1 MILKRKLSLF
11 SYFHIISL
19 SMFIAFTAIFLFLT
33 IRNAHQNFEQEAIIF
48 KTTYVEEKK
57 KILKNEVTRFVDYIY
72 AQQHDGIEKGKK
84 VVEERVIEA
93 YDIATA
99 LHEKYKHTHS
109 AAQIKSMIIETLSM
123 IHFENNTGYYF
134 VIDNQKGEILLTDR
148 KELEGKNKDN
158 FKNAEGRYIIQEM
171 ISFVRA
177 KREGFFDYSFSKPN
191 QEGLT
196 FKKISYLKLFEPYN
210 LSIGTGLYR
219 DEIEQKIKNEIT
231 SNTPRLMFDTENK
244 NYIFISTWK
253 GLALTYPAT
262 GKNMYT
268 LQDKNGKFLVQEL
281 IEVAQNGG
289 GFVEYVMPS
298 IANQRNEQ
306 KLSYVLGIRNW
317 EWYVGAGLYIDDINT
332 EIDKLRENMEDGLQK
347 SIISIILTV
356 LGFSIVLWACY
367 FYISRKL
374 KEDFELFSVFFDS
387 LENNEKKLE
396 LKKIKFSEFAL
407 LAEHANAMLEAKI
420 KADIYL
426 ERYQKIVSK
435 SDDFLAYIDNT
446 YTYLAVSKGYL
457 DFFDKNESEIVGKT
471 IPELFGQTYFDK
483 ELKSSCDRVLGGEIF
498 EREYWIKSPS
508 GEYYFLHVK
517 YFPYISSLDKGTE
530 NIQAYVVSARDMT
543 DKKINDEKLLA
554 SEKELDYL
562 AHNDS
567 LTGLP
572 NRHLLHDRIS
582 HAITLSAR
590 NNMMLGLCFLDLD
603 NFKKINDSFGHSY
616 GDEILIQFSKRVES
630 VIRSCDTL
638 SRIGGDEFILMVE
651 NITKVS
657 EIEPIIKKL
666 QSVFNKP
673 FTVKEQKF
681 FLTASVGI
689 SFYPEQGLES
699 ETLIKNADAAMYK
712 AKSMGRNTYAFY
724 TTDMTIASY
733 ERIGIENALREAVL
747 LKQFVVYYQPQIDLK
762 TNALIGLE
770 ALVRWSHPS
779 EGILA
784 PGKFIAIAEETRLII
799 DIGSFVLEQ
808 ACEDIIS
815 LHQAQLFKG
824 TVSVNVSGVQIE
836 YSDFLKTLQEIIS
849 TTGVSA
855 EILEMEITE
864 SFIMNDPEKWIALL
878 NDMRRLGVKI
888 AIDDFGTGHSSL
900 SYLRK
905 LPIDKLKVDMS
916 FVRDIPHHEDAC
928 AIVNSIISLARNM
941 KIETLAEGIETKE
954 QEVYLKEHH
963 CDGAQGYLYAKP
975 MSFNDLK
982 VWIRNRSASL

>member
-11 SYFHIISL
+11 NYFHIISL
-19 SMFIAFTAIFLFLT
+19 AMFIAFTAIFLFLT
-33 IRNAHQNFEQEAIIF
+33 IRNTHQNFEQEAIIF
-48 KTTYVEEKK
+48 KTTYLEEKK
-57 KILKNEVTRFVDYIY
+57 KILKNEVKRFVDYIY
-72 AQQHDGIEKGKK
+72 ATQYEGIEKSKNIIQ
-84 VVEERVIEA
+84 ERVIEA

-123 IHFENNTGYYF
+123 IHFENNMGYYF
-134 VIDNQKGEILLTDR
+134 VIDNQKGDILLTDR
-148 KELEGKNKDN
+148 KELEGKDN
-158 FKNAEGRYIIQEM
+158 FKNAEGRYIVQEM

-177 KREGFFDYSFSKPN
+177 KHEGFYDYTFSKPKH
-191 QEGLT
+191 EGLS

-231 SNTPRLMFDTENK
+231 NNTPRLLFDTENK

-253 GLALTYPAT
+253 GLALTYPAA

-281 IEVAQNGG
+281 IEVSQSGG

-298 IANQRNEQ
+298 ILNQRNEQ

-317 EWYVGAGLYIDDINT
+317 EWYVGAGIYIDDINT
-332 EIDKLRENMEDGLQK
+332 EIEKLRKNMEDGLKK
-347 SIISIILTV
+347 SIMSIVLTV

-367 FYISRKL
+367 FYISGKL
-374 KEDFELFSVFFDS
+374 KKDFEIFTDFFDS
-387 LENNEKKLE
+387 LASKEKKIDLQD
-396 LKKIKFSEFAL
+396 IKFGEFIH
-407 LAEHANAMLEAKI
+407 LAEHANAMLDSKT

-435 SDDFLAYIDNT
+435 SDDFLAYIDDT
-446 YTYLAVSKGYL
+446 YTYLAVSQGYL
-457 DFFDKNESEIVGKT
+457 DFFGKNESEVVGKSM
-471 IPELFGQTYFDK
+471 PELFGQTYFDK
-483 ELKSSCDRVLGGEIF
+483 EIKSTCDRALSGESF
-498 EREYWIKSPS
+498 EREFWVKSPT
-508 GEYYFLHVK
+508 GEYCFLHIK
-517 YFPYISSLDKGTE
+517 YFPYISSYDE
-530 NIQAYVVSARDMT
+530 NKKNIKAYVVSARDIT
-543 DKKINDEKLLA
+543 DKKINEEKILA
-554 SEKELDYL
+554 SEKQLEYL

-572 NRHLLHDRIS
+572 NRLVLNDRIL

-590 NNMMLGLCFLDLD
+590 NNEILGLCFLDLD

-616 GDEILIQFSKRVES
+616 GDAILQQFSQRVE
-630 VIRSCDTL
+630 VLIRSCDTL
-638 SRIGGDEFILMVE
+638 SRIGGDEFILLVE
-651 NITKVS
+651 KLMHTS

-666 QSVFNKP
+666 QSVFIDP
-673 FTVKEQKF
+673 FIVKDQKF
-681 FLTASVGI
+681 FLTASIGI
-689 SFYPEQGLES
+689 SFYPEQGLDS

-733 ERIGIENALREAVL
+733 ERIGIENALREAIS
-747 LKQFVVYYQPQIDLK
+747 LKQFVVYYQPQIDLS

-770 ALVRWSHPS
+770 ALVRWNHPI

-784 PGKFIAIAEETRLII
+784 PGRFITVAEETRLII

-808 ACEDIIS
+808 ASKDIIS
-815 LHQAQLFKG
+815 LHQLQLFKG
-824 TVSVNVSGVQIE
+824 TISVNVSGVQIE

-864 SFIMNDPEKWIALL
+864 SFIMNDPEKWITLL
-878 NDMRRLGVKI
+878 KAMRRLGVKI

-954 QEVYLKEHH
+954 QEAYLREHH
-963 CDGAQGYLYAKP
+963 CEGAQGYLYAKP

-982 VWIRNRSASL
+982 VWIGNRSVSL